1 MPPQESQ
8 FFPQIAPIISSTFL
22 TFLPDNL
29 VGFNIINSQKKLL
42 KLHLY
47 NKGLYSEF
55 CAP

>member
-29 VGFNIINSQKKLL
+29 VGFNIINSQKKITQIT
-42 KLHLY
+42 
-47 NKGLYSEF
+47 
-55 CAP
+55 PI